1 MKKKFKFLVLSFCTC
16 LAVTTSAKDLF
27 PDGSIV
33 PDWFRQT
40 ELTDINQLGKQYRIT
55 DYGIVNDSTL
65 LQKDKIQS
73 VIDKA
78 YQNGGG
84 VIIIPKGTF
93 LTGSLFF
100 KPNTH
105 LYIE

>member
-1 MKKKFKFLVLSFCTC
+1 MEKKFKFLVLSFCTC
-16 LAVTTSAKDLF
+16 LSVSTSAKDLF

-84 VIIIPKGTF
+84 VIIIPTGTDDISDF
-93 LTGSLFF
+93 AILTT
-100 KPNTH
+100 PMEAQT
-105 LYIE
+105 